1 MSTRTTPSAIFT
13 ASPAS
18 EGAVFGLGG
27 LLPVAATVIVTT
39 IASDASHPNT
49 YAAPFT
55 VPRLDG
61 RMTMNAVSGNGSKV
75 TAKPISM
82 RLRTIAIPLVSPGW
96 CHGLR
101 RITGAG
107 ALEPPTFLL
116 TVPLTGQQ
124 SVIRCE

>member
-61 RMTMNAVSGNGSKV
+61 RMTMNAVNGNGSRV
-75 TAKPISM
+75 TAKPITM
-82 RLRTIAIPLVSPGW
+82 RLRTM
-96 CHGLR
+96 
-101 RITGAG
+101 
-107 ALEPPTFLL
+107 LL